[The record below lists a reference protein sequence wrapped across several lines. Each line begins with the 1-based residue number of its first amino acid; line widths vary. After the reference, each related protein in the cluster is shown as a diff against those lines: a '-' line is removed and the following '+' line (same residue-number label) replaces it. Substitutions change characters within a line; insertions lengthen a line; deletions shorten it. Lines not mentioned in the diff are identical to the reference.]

1 MMENIELVQID
12 TQPHVSEAL
21 PGCSIIYAPSGQ
33 ARFSN
38 RSWTF
43 HAEPQIQ
50 EQQGMSMRN
59 LCSRVPVI
67 TDDDLACDVVESG
80 QAAWTVEG
88 LAMLLK
94 TSTNFIYQ
102 QIRRGLLPAYRGG
115 SMLRLDPKATAN
127 WLRSR
132 MMGSV
137 QTGVQHG

>member
-43 HAEPQIQ
+43 HA

-102 QIRRGLLPAYRGG
+102 QIRRGLLPAYRVG